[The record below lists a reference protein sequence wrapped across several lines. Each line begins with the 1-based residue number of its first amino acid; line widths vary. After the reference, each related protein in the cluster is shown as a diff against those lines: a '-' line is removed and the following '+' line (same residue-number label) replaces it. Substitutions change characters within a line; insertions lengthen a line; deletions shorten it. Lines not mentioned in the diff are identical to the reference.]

1 MNILRLVTSFKGNE
15 SQSYQLGNKIVE
27 KLKNQLPITNIVTR
41 NLAKNEMPHLNEM
54 HFTSFMTPTDKL
66 SDELKDAVSYSDQA
80 LEELISSDIIVI
92 DVPMYNFTIPSS
104 LKAWIDHVV
113 RTGITFRYTE
123 NGVEGLVKNKTVYLA
138 ISSGGVYSDGPMK
151 DFDFTEKYLKNILGF
166 IGLTDIHTFRVE
178 GVAIPG
184 IKETAMSRAVQSIES
199 QLIIK

>member
-27 KLKNQLPITNIVTR
+27 KLKNQIPITNIVTR

-92 DVPMYNFTIPSS
+92 DVPMYNFSIPSS

-113 RTGITFRYTE
+113 RAGITFRYTE

-138 ISSGGVYSDGPMK
+138 ISSGGVYSVSPIK
-151 DFDFTEKYLKNILGF
+151 PRIFLRYFSVKSKSF
-166 IGLTDIHTFRVE
+166 IGPSE
-178 GVAIPG
+178 
-184 IKETAMSRAVQSIES
+184 
-199 QLIIK
+199 